1 VRVPAEHGNLAGFP
15 VFAEGAP
22 ALSYLLLEEAQRR
35 LPWPAGACG
44 VVAAINGRIVRRK
57 VTRFLY
63 LPPDTPVETFASPG
77 IGQSLRFRT
86 PDRVGSALALEEVV
100 VHLEVFRA
108 MGSPG
113 RRTGTPGWLSPP
125 SVGRGARGRSGSA
138 LIRGPWSLR

>member
-1 VRVPAEHGNLAGFP
+1 MRVPAEHGNLAGFP

-22 ALSYLLLEEAQRR
+22 TEGAPGARQLEGYG
-35 LPWPAGACG
+35 PAGVCG
-44 VVAAINGRIVRRK
+44 VVAAINGRIVRSK

-100 VHLEVFRA
+100 VHLEVFPNNGQARQA
-108 MGSPG
+108 HGYTRMAG
-113 RRTGTPGWLSPP
+113 P
-125 SVGRGARGRSGSA
+125 SQ
-138 LIRGPWSLR
+138 RGPRG